1 MRADGALLGAVI
13 LLLVVGNTI
22 LFSVDQRL
30 FPLQFL
36 YIGVAI
42 VVFFLVTR
50 VDALVLHAF
59 APFGYGVV
67 LLFLAV
73 TLVIGV
79 ISHGAIRWLPIGPVT
94 VQPSEFAKPAIALMT
109 AWFLS
114 GNIKNRILASLLVSF
129 LASLLVFIQPDFGT
143 AVILGVSWLGAIFA
157 WGVSFKTVFRF
168 LIFFILLIPLSW
180 FILAPYQ
187 RERLTSFLNPASDP
201 AGAAYQG
208 RQAMIAAGSGGLF
221 GRGLGQGSQTQLAFL
236 PARSTDF
243 AFASVGE
250 ELGFVGMALVLVG
263 FFVLFL
269 RIVGALGE
277 AREPFVKAA
286 LGGIFLFLFVQTV
299 VNIAMNLGM
308 LPIAG
313 VPLPLISAGGSALV
327 STMLSLGIVVALR
340 K

>member
-1 MRADGALLGAVI
+1 MRIDGALLGAVI

-22 LFSVDQRL
+22 LLSVEPRL

-36 YIGVAI
+36 YIGAAV
-42 VVFFLVTR
+42 VVFFLVAR
-50 VDALVLHAF
+50 VDAAVLRAF
-59 APFGYGVV
+59 APLGYWLVII
-67 LLFLAV
+67 FLAV

-79 ISHGAIRWLPIGPVT
+79 ISHGAVRWLPIGPVT

-109 AWFLS
+109 AWLLS
-114 GNIKNRILASLLVSF
+114 GNIKNSFLASLLVSF

-143 AVILGVSWLGAIFA
+143 AVILGVSWLGAVLA
-157 WGVSFKTVFRF
+157 SGVSFKTVFRF
-168 LIFFILLIPLSW
+168 LIFFILLIPLGW

-187 RERLTSFLNPASDP
+187 RERITSFLNPTSDP

-208 RQAMIAAGSGGLF
+208 RQAMIAAGSGGLL

-263 FFVLFL
+263 FFVVFL
-269 RIVGALGE
+269 RIVGVLRE

-286 LGGIFLFLFVQTV
+286 LGGIFLFLFAQTT